1 MVCLWGAVYYP
12 AARVWRKPLNDDR
25 SVGGDDGVVG
35 NDDSPADEEV

>member
-12 AARVWRKPLNDDR
+12 TARVWRKPLNGR